1 MISSSSC
8 SGAQVLA
15 VVGTVPVD
23 RAMTIVPVV
32 LHRADTAVLVVV
44 AAQVGPSRAVVST
57 DSWVGIGL
65 TSTKSFLRFCCFTSL
80 LSVPACGGFA
90 FRGNGGAIKLR
101 LCEDDHIVA

>member
-1 MISSSSC
+1 MESFPSSM
-8 SGAQVLA
+8 ALA
-15 VVGTVPVD
+15 NVPVALR
-23 RAMTIVPVV
+23 RAGSTG
-32 LHRADTAVLVVV
+32 VLVVV

-90 FRGNGGAIKLR
+90 FRGNGGAIKLS
-101 LCEDDHIVA
+101 LCEDNHIVAELDALYMPMPPHLA